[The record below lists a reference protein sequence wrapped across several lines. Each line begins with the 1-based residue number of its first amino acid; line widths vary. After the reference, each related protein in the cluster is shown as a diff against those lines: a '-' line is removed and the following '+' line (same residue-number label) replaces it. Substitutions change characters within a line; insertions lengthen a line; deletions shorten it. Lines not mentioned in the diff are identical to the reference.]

1 MSSSTLSKRNPIFIK
16 IKLLISIIL
25 LVLISILTFFIKDK
39 KDEYLY
45 DELDYEIRY
54 VAYVID
60 GDTFVD
66 KNGERVRLI
75 GINAPEIGERC
86 YEEAKARLKELIEKK
101 YVKLV
106 YDVKR
111 KDRYNRT
118 LAYVFVNDLN
128 VNLIMIKEGYAVVYP
143 DRLNTRFLNEF
154 YSAEKYARENKIGCL
169 WKD

>member
-16 IKLLISIIL
+16 IKLLISIICL
-25 LVLISILTFFIKDK
+25 ILTFILILFIKNNSIN
-39 KDEYLY
+39 
-45 DELDYEIRY
+45 YEIRY
-54 VAYVID
+54 VASVID

-66 KNGERVRLI
+66 ENGEKIRLT
-75 GINAPEIGERC
+75 GINAPEIGEKC
-86 YEEAKARLKELIEKK
+86 YEESKAKLKEMIEKK

-106 YDVKR
+106 YDVKKR
-111 KDRYNRT
+111 DKYNRT

-143 DRLNTRFLNEF
+143 DNLNTKFLKEF
-154 YSAEKYARENKIGCL
+154 YFAEKYAKENKIDCL

>member
-1 MSSSTLSKRNPIFIK
+1 
-16 IKLLISIIL
+16 
-25 LVLISILTFFIKDK
+25 
-39 KDEYLY
+39 
-45 DELDYEIRY
+45 
-54 VAYVID
+54 
-60 GDTFVD
+60 
-66 KNGERVRLI
+66 LI

-111 KDRYNRT
+111 KDKYNRT

>member
-25 LVLISILTFFIKDK
+25 LVLISILTFFIKNK
-39 KDEYLY
+39 HAY

-75 GINAPEIGERC
+75 GINTPEIGERC

-154 YSAEKYARENKIGCL
+154 YSAEKYAKENKIGCL

>member
-16 IKLLISIIL
+16 IKLLTSIIL
-25 LVLISILTFFIKDK
+25 LVLISILTFFIKNK
-39 KDEYLY
+39 HVY

-66 KNGERVRLI
+66 KNGEKVRLI

>member
-1 MSSSTLSKRNPIFIK
+1 M
-16 IKLLISIIL
+16 LISIIL
-25 LVLISILTFFIKDK
+25 LVLISILTFFIKNK
-39 KDEYLY
+39 HVY

>member
-1 MSSSTLSKRNPIFIK
+1 
-16 IKLLISIIL
+16 
-25 LVLISILTFFIKDK
+25 
-39 KDEYLY
+39 Y

-111 KDRYNRT
+111 KDKYNRT